1 MFDIY
6 NNKKVLITGHTGFKG
21 SWLTLWLLK
30 NNASIIGCSL
40 EPKNKNDNFAL
51 LNISTKIDDCRV
63 DIRDY
68 KKIDNLFNEKKPEFV
83 FHLAAQPLVL
93 DSYSDPLLTFES
105 NTQGTLNVLESFRNS
120 KTAKYLIIATTD
132 KVYQNHDQN
141 RPFNE
146 DDALGGFDPYSSS
159 KAVSELIVQ
168 SYYDSFF
175 KNTSKKVVTV
185 RAGNVIGGGDWSD
198 NRIVP
203 DCIKAI
209 ENRNKIIIRNPDA
222 VRPWQH
228 VLDPIGGYLL
238 LGEKMISSNIEKGA
252 WNFGPND
259 SEQISVLEMVKQIIK
274 YYGKGE
280 YKILNT
286 SNKLK
291 ESKFLSLDVT
301 KANQELGWQSVFN
314 FNETIDLTVDWYKKY
329 ISNNVYKICSEQ
341 INLYEKL
348 WKSRN

>member
-159 KAVSELIVQ
+159 KAASELLIN
-168 SYYDSFF
+168 SYYKSFF
-175 KNTSKKVVTV
+175 
-185 RAGNVIGGGDWSD
+185 
-198 NRIVP
+198 
-203 DCIKAI
+203 
-209 ENRNKIIIRNPDA
+209 
-222 VRPWQH
+222 
-228 VLDPIGGYLL
+228 
-238 LGEKMISSNIEKGA
+238 
-252 WNFGPND
+252 
-259 SEQISVLEMVKQIIK
+259 VKQ
-274 YYGKGE
+274 
-280 YKILNT
+280 L
-286 SNKLK
+286 
-291 ESKFLSLDVT
+291 
-301 KANQELGWQSVFN
+301 
-314 FNETIDLTVDWYKKY
+314 
-329 ISNNVYKICSEQ
+329 
-341 INLYEKL
+341 
-348 WKSRN
+348 